1 MDENYR
7 EIDGGVYDDQ
17 DSDIHHGLL
26 DVVEDLKG
34 NTDTN
39 CVKEI
44 GNKGTT
50 SEKSFLDKCLARQ
63 FAKFIW
69 SKKRP
74 VSIRDDK
81 IVRYIIDFMPTLD

>member
-44 GNKGTT
+44 GNKGN
-50 SEKSFLDKCLARQ
+50 
-63 FAKFIW
+63 
-69 SKKRP
+69 KRKEFF
-74 VSIRDDK
+74 R
-81 IVRYIIDFMPTLD
+81 